1 MKWRTTWSLS
11 IKCLDSLQNSVLFPQ
26 FLSGVFSIHSVSFP
40 FFLSLYCYFHKNFFF
55 SRFNDKSCIQFS
67 SHSRESPTNIIKL
80 ITNSKL
86 FKQLE
91 QFTDLVCFD
100 FIRFYLIFFTNSKSY
115 FLKQFGSSIEFTD
128 FKIAFA
134 PEQKLN
140 THANIRFVI

>member
-1 MKWRTTWSLS
+1 MFRFTSKFSFISTVSVWCFFRFIPFRSLS
-11 IKCLDSLQNSVLFPQ
+11 FY
-26 FLSGVFSIHSVSFP
+26 LSIVIFTKK
-40 FFLSLYCYFHKNFFF
+40 LFF

-67 SHSRESPTNIIKL
+67 SHSRESSTNIIKL

-128 FKIAFA
+128 FKIAFS

-140 THANIRFVI
+140 THANICFVI